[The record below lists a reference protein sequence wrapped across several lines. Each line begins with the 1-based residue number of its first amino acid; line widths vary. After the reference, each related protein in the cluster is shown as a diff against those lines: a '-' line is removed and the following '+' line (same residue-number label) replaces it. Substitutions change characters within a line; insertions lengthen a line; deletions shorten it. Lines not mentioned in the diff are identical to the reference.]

1 MEMMTIEQFAEMK
14 GAMDKAQTDDTP
26 FISTDNDEIHVFGD
40 PNKTELR
47 SADYEVLFAFP
58 NTKEWKN
65 RCRSMGDEIGKETKD
80 GRLFLA
86 KRVYKDVYLSPR
98 NVGNAITA
106 ITLLEQ
112 FMYDVTVDGEVKEL
126 SFEQMKAVASTMNH
140 ELSDACYELVAT
152 VLKIPYQERE
162 WMLPIN
168 TFENAVKIVNN
179 NPSAVNEADL
189 FFE

>member
-1 MEMMTIEQFAEMK
+1 MEMMTIEQFSELK
-14 GAMDKAQTDDTP
+14 GAMDNAQTDDTP

-40 PNKTELR
+40 PNKTELN

-58 NTKEWKN
+58 NTKEWRG
-65 RCRSMGDEIGKETKD
+65 RCRSMGDEIGKETAD
-80 GRLFLA
+80 GRLFKA

-112 FMYDVTVDGEVKEL
+112 FMFDITSDGEVKEL
-126 SFEQMKAVASTMNH
+126 TFEQMKVVANTMNH

-152 VLKIPYQERE
+152 VLKIPYAEQE
-162 WMLPIN
+162 WMLPIS
-168 TFENAVKIVNN
+168 TFANAVKIVND